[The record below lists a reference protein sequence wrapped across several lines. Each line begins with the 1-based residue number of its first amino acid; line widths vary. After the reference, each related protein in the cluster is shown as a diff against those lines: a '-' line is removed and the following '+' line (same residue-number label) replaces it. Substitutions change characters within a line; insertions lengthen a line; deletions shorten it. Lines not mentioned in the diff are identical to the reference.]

1 MDTVIATVKAEIEKY
16 AVPGYNLVSRLM
28 EDSANKIFAVV
39 TTSIEQNERYS
50 FLDLYV
56 RIVGEKIVIEHDAN
70 SKPLYEALLQAG
82 IPREQIVIAYA
93 GEAVPDNIG

>member
-1 MDTVIATVKAEIEKY
+1 MTVKAEIEKY
-16 AVPGYNLVSRLM
+16 AVPGYNLVSHLM

-39 TTSIEQNERYS
+39 TTVIEPNKRYS

-56 RIVGEKIVIEHDAN
+56 RIVGEKIVIEHESN
-70 SKPLYEALLQAG
+70 SKPLYEALMQAG
-82 IPREQIVIAYA
+82 IPREQIVVAYA